1 LSFSDQFI
9 RRPVATAL
17 FTLSIALLGVVAFL
31 HLPIA
36 SLPNIERPT
45 IHVMALLPGGS
56 AETVES
62 ALTMPLERQLGL
74 ISGLTEMHG
83 SSIYGVSSIVLEFSL
98 DKDIDAAATQV
109 QAAIDTASTDLP
121 KGMPGPPIYVKA
133 NPNGFP
139 IIAIAL
145 TSDVVA
151 APDVYQ
157 YADTVLAGKLSQIEG
172 VAQVHL
178 SGAAR
183 PGVRIQVNPRAI
195 ADMHLS
201 TAAVKGALLL
211 ASADSPKGQIA
222 DGPHSVT
229 LAANDQLM
237 NADDYKN
244 VVVAWKNGAPI
255 KLRDLAEVFD
265 STINDDAAGWFDS
278 DSAVVLYVLKTAD
291 ANVVETVDA
300 TVKLLPQFERWMP
313 AGIKMHVLYDRT
325 LLIRAAIADVR
336 STIGVS
342 IVLVVLVLLMFLRRF
357 WITVIPALTIP
368 VSIAGTMAVIY
379 ALGFN
384 LDNISLL
391 AVTIAVGFV
400 IDDSVII
407 VENIAR
413 RVEGGEAP
421 LEAAAKGTR
430 QMGFTVISIAVAL
443 VAALIPI
450 LFMPDVVGR
459 LFREFGLTLVAAIGT
474 SAVVALTLTPMM
486 CGQLLTRP
494 DPQETGRFNAIGR
507 RIGRIISGCVDLYA
521 RSLNWTLRR
530 RWLTLTVALMLT
542 AASFAMYEHLP
553 KGFLPTQD
561 TGILRV
567 RTLSRS
573 NISFQAKGKSQ
584 EAIAATIA
592 SDPAVE
598 HVGSYIGVGPMS
610 VGSMLVSLKPL
621 EVRKQSVEKIIARL
635 RAKLANSEDARVV
648 FVPLQDLSVGAKKS
662 ASRYQYSLS
671 GFDRDEVAKWTLVM
685 KDRIAALP
693 EATDVQTNYEK
704 RGLAVN
710 FQLNR
715 ERAARADVTVR
726 DIDNIFDDWFGQKR
740 LDLIRF
746 PIDRARVVLETA
758 PSARDDPSDLD
769 QVFLTSGIPTD
780 ILSKRHRGHAAM
792 WVPDEDGVPSY
803 TVSFNTP
810 LGVSIGQAVD
820 AIRAA
825 EASAHLPDHI
835 QTGFRGEARL
845 FDETAKSLPVL
856 FLAALVTIYIIL
868 GVLYESYAHPLTILS
883 TLPSAAFGALLAL
896 LLTHTDFTLI
906 AAVGCILVVG
916 IVMKNAIMMVDF
928 ALDAERGRGLP
939 AREAILQA
947 ARLRFLPIIMTTM
960 AALLGSLPL
969 ALGHGPGSELRQPL
983 GIAIVGGLFLSQFVT
998 LYTTPAVFLAI
1009 DGLRARR
1016 MRADSPVAR
1025 AVSAE

>member
-1 LSFSDQFI
+1 MSFSDQFI

-56 AETVES
+56 AETVELS
-62 ALTMPLERQLGL
+62 LTMPLERQLGL

-83 SSIYGVSSIVLEFSL
+83 SSIYGVSNIVLEFSL
-98 DKDIDAAATQV
+98 NKDIDAAATEV
-109 QAAIDTASTDLP
+109 QAAIDTASTNLP

-151 APDVYQ
+151 APDIYQ

-172 VAQVHL
+172 VAQVHIG
-178 SGAAR
+178 GAAR

-195 ADMHLS
+195 ADMHTS

-237 NADDYKN
+237 NANDYKN
-244 VVVAWKNGAPI
+244 VVVAWKDGAPI
-255 KLRDLAEVFD
+255 KLQDVAEVFD

-278 DSAVVLYVLKTAD
+278 DSAVVLYVLKTPD

-300 TVKLLPQFERWMP
+300 TLKLLPQFERWMP
-313 AGIKMHVLYDRT
+313 AGIKVHVLYDRT
-325 LLIRAAIADVR
+325 LLIRAAIADVQF
-336 STIGVS
+336 TIGVS

-368 VSIAGTMAVIY
+368 VSIAGTLAVIY
-379 ALGFN
+379 ALGFS

-413 RVEGGEAP
+413 RVAAGEAP

-486 CGQLLTRP
+486 CGQLLTNL
-494 DPQETGRFNAIGR
+494 DPKETGRFSAIGQ

-530 RWLTLTVALMLT
+530 RWLTLTVAALLT
-542 AASFAMYEHLP
+542 AASFAMYQHLP

-573 NISFQAKGKSQ
+573 NISFQAKGKAQ
-584 EAIAATIA
+584 EAVAAAIA

-621 EVRKQSVEKIIARL
+621 ELRKQPVERIIARL
-635 RAKLANSEDARVV
+635 RAKVANSEDARVI
-648 FVPLQDLSVGAKKS
+648 FVPLQDVNVGAKKS

-685 KDRIAALP
+685 KDKIAALP
-693 EATDVQTNYEK
+693 QATDVQTNYEK
-704 RGLAVN
+704 RGLATN

-715 ERAARADVTVR
+715 ARAARADVTVK

-746 PIDRARVVLETA
+746 PIDHARVVLETA
-758 PSARDDPSDLD
+758 PRFRDDPSDLD

-792 WVPDEDGVPSY
+792 WVPDEDGMPSF

-825 EASAHLPDHI
+825 EASAHLPDYI

-845 FDETAKSLPVL
+845 FDETSKALPVL
-856 FLAALVTIYIIL
+856 FLAAVVTIYIIL

-896 LLTHTDFTLI
+896 LLTQTDFTLHCRHRLHI
-906 AAVGCILVVG
+906 GCRHR
-916 IVMKNAIMMVDF
+916 DE
-928 ALDAERGRGLP
+928 ERHHDGRFCAGC
-939 AREAILQA
+939 
-947 ARLRFLPIIMTTM
+947 
-960 AALLGSLPL
+960 
-969 ALGHGPGSELRQPL
+969 
-983 GIAIVGGLFLSQFVT
+983 
-998 LYTTPAVFLAI
+998 
-1009 DGLRARR
+1009 
-1016 MRADSPVAR
+1016 
-1025 AVSAE
+1025 

>member
-1 LSFSDQFI
+1 MSFSDQFI

-45 IHVMALLPGGS
+45 IHVIALLPGGS
-56 AETVES
+56 PETVES
-62 ALTMPLERQLGL
+62 SLTMPLERQLGL
-74 ISGLTEMHG
+74 ISGLKEMHG
-83 SSIYGVSSIVLEFSL
+83 SSIYGVSSIVLEFEL
-98 DKDIDAAATQV
+98 DKDIDAAATAV

-151 APDVYQ
+151 PPDVYQ

-172 VAQVHL
+172 VAQVRI

-183 PGVRIQVNPRAI
+183 PGVRIQVNPRAL
-195 ADMHLS
+195 ADMHMS
-201 TAAVKGALLL
+201 SAAVKGALLL
-211 ASADSPKGQIA
+211 ASSSLPKGQIA
-222 DGPHSVT
+222 DGTHSVT
-229 LAANDQLM
+229 LSANDQLM
-237 NADDYKN
+237 NADDYRN

-255 KLRDLAEVFD
+255 KLRDVAEIFD

-278 DSAVVLYVLKTAD
+278 DSAVVLYVLKSAD

-300 TVKLLPQFERWMP
+300 TIKLLPQFERWIP

-336 STIGVS
+336 FTIGLS

-368 VSIAGTMAVIY
+368 VSLAGTMAVIY
-379 ALGFN
+379 ALGFS

-413 RVEGGEAP
+413 RVEAGEAP
-421 LEAAAKGTR
+421 LEAAVKGTR

-486 CGQLLTRP
+486 CGQLLTSP
-494 DPQETGRFNAIGR
+494 DTQEPGRFNAIGR
-507 RIGRIISGCVDLYA
+507 RIISGSVDLYA

-530 RWLTLTVALMLT
+530 RWLTLTVAAMLT
-542 AASFAMYEHLP
+542 AASFVMYQHLP

-561 TGILRV
+561 TGIMRV

-573 NISFQAKGKSQ
+573 NISFEAKQKSQ
-584 EAIAATIA
+584 QAIAATIA

-621 EVRKQSVEKIIARL
+621 EVRKESIERVIARL
-635 RAKLANSEDARVV
+635 RLKLANSEDARVV
-648 FVPLQDLSVGAKKS
+648 FVPLQDLNVGAKKS

-685 KDRIAALP
+685 KEKIAALP

-710 FQLNR
+710 FQYETRTRRASGRNR
-715 ERAARADVTVR
+715 
-726 DIDNIFDDWFGQKR
+726 K
-740 LDLIRF
+740 
-746 PIDRARVVLETA
+746 
-758 PSARDDPSDLD
+758 
-769 QVFLTSGIPTD
+769 
-780 ILSKRHRGHAAM
+780 
-792 WVPDEDGVPSY
+792 
-803 TVSFNTP
+803 
-810 LGVSIGQAVD
+810 
-820 AIRAA
+820 
-825 EASAHLPDHI
+825 
-835 QTGFRGEARL
+835 
-845 FDETAKSLPVL
+845 
-856 FLAALVTIYIIL
+856 
-868 GVLYESYAHPLTILS
+868 
-883 TLPSAAFGALLAL
+883 
-896 LLTHTDFTLI
+896 
-906 AAVGCILVVG
+906 GC
-916 IVMKNAIMMVDF
+916 
-928 ALDAERGRGLP
+928 
-939 AREAILQA
+939 
-947 ARLRFLPIIMTTM
+947 
-960 AALLGSLPL
+960 
-969 ALGHGPGSELRQPL
+969 RQYL
-983 GIAIVGGLFLSQFVT
+983 
-998 LYTTPAVFLAI
+998 
-1009 DGLRARR
+1009 
-1016 MRADSPVAR
+1016 
-1025 AVSAE
+1025 

>member
-1 LSFSDQFI
+1 MSFSDQFV

-45 IHVMALLPGGS
+45 IHVISLLPGGS
-56 AETVES
+56 ADTVES
-62 ALTMPLERQLGL
+62 SLTMPLERQLGL
-74 ISGLTEMHG
+74 ISGLKEMHG
-83 SSIYGVSSIVLEFSL
+83 SSIYGVSSIVLEFEL
-98 DKDIDAAATQV
+98 DKDIDAAATAV
-109 QAAIDTASTDLP
+109 QAAIDTASSDLP

-145 TSDVVA
+145 TSDVVTPA
-151 APDVYQ
+151 DIYQ

-172 VAQVHL
+172 VAQVRI

-183 PGVRIQVNPRAI
+183 PGVRIQINPRAL
-195 ADMHLS
+195 ADMHMS
-201 TAAVKGALLL
+201 SAAVKGALLL
-211 ASADSPKGQIA
+211 ASSTLPKGQIA
-222 DGPHSVT
+222 DGTHSMT
-229 LAANDQLM
+229 LAANDQLI
-237 NADDYKN
+237 NADDYRN
-244 VVVAWKNGAPI
+244 VVVAWRDGAPI
-255 KLRDLAEVFD
+255 KLRDVAQIFD

-278 DSAVVLYVLKTAD
+278 DSAVVLYVLKSAD
-291 ANVVETVDA
+291 ANVVQTVDA
-300 TVKLLPQFERWMP
+300 TIKLLPQFERWIP
-313 AGIKMHVLYDRT
+313 AGIKMHVLYNRT
-325 LLIRAAIADVR
+325 LLIRAAITDVQF
-336 STIGVS
+336 TIGLS

-368 VSIAGTMAVIY
+368 VSLAGTMAVIY
-379 ALGFN
+379 ALGFS

-413 RVEGGEAP
+413 RVEAGEAP
-421 LEAAAKGTR
+421 LEAAVKGTR

-474 SAVVALTLTPMM
+474 SAVIALTLTPMM
-486 CGQLLTRP
+486 CGQLLTSP
-494 DPQETGRFNAIGR
+494 EAQETGRFNAISR
-507 RIGRIISGCVDLYA
+507 RISAIISGSVDIYA
-521 RSLNWTLRR
+521 RSLSWTLWH
-530 RWLTLTVALMLT
+530 RWLTLTVAVMLT
-542 AASFAMYEHLP
+542 AASFIMYQHLP

-561 TGILRV
+561 TGIMQV
-567 RTLSRS
+567 RTLSCS
-573 NISFQAKGKSQ
+573 NISFEAKQKSQ
-584 EAIAATIA
+584 QEIAATIA

-598 HVGSYIGVGPMS
+598 HVASYVGVGPMS

-621 EVRKQSVEKIIARL
+621 EVRKQSIERVIARL
-635 RAKLANSEDARVV
+635 RVKLGNSQDARVV
-648 FVPLQDLSVGAKKS
+648 FVPLQDLSVGAKRS

-685 KDRIAALP
+685 KDKIAALP

-710 FQLNR
+710 FLMNR

-726 DIDNIFDDWFGQKR
+726 DVDNIFDDWFGQKR

-746 PIDRARVVLETA
+746 PVDHARVVLETA
-758 PSARDDPSDLD
+758 PGARDNPSDLE

-780 ILSKRHRGHAAM
+780 VLAKRRRGHAAM
-792 WVPDEDGVPSY
+792 WVPDEDGVPSF

-810 LGVSIGQAVD
+810 LGVTIGQAVD

-825 EASAHLPDHI
+825 EASANLPDYI
-835 QTGFRGEARL
+835 QSGFRGEARL
-845 FDETAKSLPVL
+845 FDETSKSLPVL
-856 FLAALVTIYIIL
+856 FLAALVSIYIIL
-868 GVLYESYAHPLTILS
+868 GMLYESFVHPLTILS

-896 LLTHTDFTLI
+896 ILTRTDFTLI

-998 LYTTPAVFLAI
+998 LYTTPAVYLAI
-1009 DGLRARR
+1009 DALRARR
-1016 MRADSPVAR
+1016 ARAISPAAQ

>member
-1 LSFSDQFI
+1 
-9 RRPVATAL
+9 
-17 FTLSIALLGVVAFL
+17 
-31 HLPIA
+31 
-36 SLPNIERPT
+36 
-45 IHVMALLPGGS
+45 M
-56 AETVES
+56 
-62 ALTMPLERQLGL
+62 
-74 ISGLTEMHG
+74 
-83 SSIYGVSSIVLEFSL
+83 
-98 DKDIDAAATQV
+98 
-109 QAAIDTASTDLP
+109 
-121 KGMPGPPIYVKA
+121 
-133 NPNGFP
+133 
-139 IIAIAL
+139 
-145 TSDVVA
+145 
-151 APDVYQ
+151 
-157 YADTVLAGKLSQIEG
+157 
-172 VAQVHL
+172 
-178 SGAAR
+178 
-183 PGVRIQVNPRAI
+183 
-195 ADMHLS
+195 
-201 TAAVKGALLL
+201 KGALLL

-244 VVVAWKNGAPI
+244 VVVAWKDGAPI
-255 KLRDLAEVFD
+255 KLRDVAEVFD

-300 TVKLLPQFERWMP
+300 TIKLLPQFEHWMP

-325 LLIRAAIADVR
+325 LLIRAAIADVQF
-336 STIGVS
+336 TIGVS

-368 VSIAGTMAVIY
+368 VSIAGTLAVIY
-379 ALGFN
+379 ALGFS

-413 RVEGGEAP
+413 RVEAGEAP

-486 CGQLLTRP
+486 CGQLLTSP

-530 RWLTLTVALMLT
+530 RWLTLTVAAMLT
-542 AASFAMYEHLP
+542 AASFAMYQHLP

-621 EVRKQSVEKIIARL
+621 EVRKQSVERIIARL
-635 RAKLANSEDARVV
+635 RAKVANSEDARVV
-648 FVPLQDLSVGAKKS
+648 FMPLQDLSVGAKKS

-685 KDRIAALP
+685 KDKIAALP

-704 RGLAVN
+704 RGLATN

-746 PIDRARVVLETA
+746 PIDHARVVLETA
-758 PSARDDPSDLD
+758 PSFRDDPSDLD

-792 WVPDEDGVPSY
+792 WVPDEDGMPSF

-825 EASAHLPDHI
+825 EASAHLPDYI
-835 QTGFRGEARL
+835 QTGFRGRGEA
-845 FDETAKSLPVL
+845 V
-856 FLAALVTIYIIL
+856 
-868 GVLYESYAHPLTILS
+868 
-883 TLPSAAFGALLAL
+883 
-896 LLTHTDFTLI
+896 
-906 AAVGCILVVG
+906 
-916 IVMKNAIMMVDF
+916 
-928 ALDAERGRGLP
+928 
-939 AREAILQA
+939 
-947 ARLRFLPIIMTTM
+947 
-960 AALLGSLPL
+960 
-969 ALGHGPGSELRQPL
+969 
-983 GIAIVGGLFLSQFVT
+983 
-998 LYTTPAVFLAI
+998 
-1009 DGLRARR
+1009 
-1016 MRADSPVAR
+1016 
-1025 AVSAE
+1025 